1 MKVTLKSTNLQDRT
15 AVECKLEMAGYEH
28 AEIASLLANKAQLK
42 EVIEGLDAAMNLSLE
57 ELEKQLGLDG
67 GEK

>member
-15 AVECKLEMAGYEH
+15 AVECELEMAGYEH
-28 AEIASLLANKAQLK
+28 AEIASLWANKAQLK
-42 EVIEGLDAAMNLSLE
+42 EVIEGLDAAMNLPHE

-67 GEK
+67 GKK